1 MIYFSGTF
9 VLTGAFTV
17 WILHKLNWNDKKD
30 PKKNI
35 PASIFFDITVRNYE
49 KYRSYYTPVIIKFL
63 YKVETLIIAYTSK
76 LNMVPCMSN
85 PVDILACAVT
95 SAICFLILYTILQMD
110 ILILG
115 IVLVGCILFGK
126 TLYLF

>member
-1 MIYFSGTF
+1 
-9 VLTGAFTV
+9 
-17 WILHKLNWNDKKD
+17 
-30 PKKNI
+30 
-35 PASIFFDITVRNYE
+35 
-49 KYRSYYTPVIIKFL
+49 
-63 YKVETLIIAYTSK
+63 
-76 LNMVPCMSN
+76 MVPCMSN